1 MSFSFSN
8 LYRNDFVKNV
18 ITLLTWNSIAQLVTL
33 ITIPILTRLYTPE
46 EFGAVALFI
55 GIVNVF
61 SVASTARYDM
71 TVVLPKR
78 NGQAFHLLIGSIVI
92 ALIFSIISL
101 LVVFVFFDK
110 LAGMFDAEAYKKII
124 WLLPLCIFFVG
135 SHQSIIYW
143 FNRKRSFRLMGVN
156 RVIQSSSQA
165 GVRLGRDFFSNGNWG
180 LVIGFIVGEVLSWFT
195 MIFQLFKKEYWRLR
209 YISFKSTFKALK
221 EYINFPMYLMPMGV
235 LNSISI
241 YVLVFA
247 LSIISTTATVGH
259 YERAWR
265 VINFPLVLISS
276 SFGSVFYE
284 RMTRTSNRKK
294 LYLYSYF
301 GNLGLA
307 MLILSPI
314 AFWGEEIFSF
324 VLGPEWRI
332 AGKIARII
340 LPLTIFNY
348 ATNCISTIF
357 SVIKK
362 NQLLLIWQIIYL
374 TLAVGWIYF
383 AKSSDVYFLLN
394 IFSIGGAILY
404 AVLAYVGFVHIEK
417 ASFSN
422 KTEVQ
427 Y

>member
-8 LYRNDFVKNV
+8 LYRNDFVRNV
-18 ITLLTWNSIAQLVTL
+18 VTLLTWNSIAQLVTL

-78 NGQAFHLLIGSIVI
+78 NGQAFHLLIGSIFI
-92 ALIFSIISL
+92 ALIFSIVSL
-101 LVVFVFFDK
+101 LVVFIFFDK
-110 LAGMFDAEAYKKII
+110 LTGMFDAEVFKKII

-156 RVIQSSSQA
+156 RLIQNSSQA
-165 GVRLGRDFFSNGNWG
+165 GVRLGRNFFSNGNWG
-180 LVIGFIVGEVLSWFT
+180 LVTGFIVGEILSWFT
-195 MIFQLFKKEYWRLR
+195 MILQLFKKEYWRLR
-209 YISFKSTFKALK
+209 YISFKSTSKALK
-221 EYINFPMYLMPMGV
+221 EYINFPIYLMPMGV

-241 YVLVFA
+241 YILVFA

-284 RMTRTSNRKK
+284 KMTRTSNRKR

-307 MLILSPI
+307 ILILSPI

-324 VLGPEWRI
+324 VLGPDWRI

-362 NQLLLIWQIIYL
+362 NQLLLIWQILYL

-383 AKSSDVYFLLN
+383 AKSSDIYFLLN

-422 KTEVQ
+422 KIEVE

>member
-1 MSFSFSN
+1 
-8 LYRNDFVKNV
+8 
-18 ITLLTWNSIAQLVTL
+18 
-33 ITIPILTRLYTPE
+33 
-46 EFGAVALFI
+46 
-55 GIVNVF
+55 
-61 SVASTARYDM
+61 
-71 TVVLPKR
+71 
-78 NGQAFHLLIGSIVI
+78 
-92 ALIFSIISL
+92 
-101 LVVFVFFDK
+101 
-110 LAGMFDAEAYKKII
+110 
-124 WLLPLCIFFVG
+124 
-135 SHQSIIYW
+135 
-143 FNRKRSFRLMGVN
+143 MGVN
-156 RVIQSSSQA
+156 RLIQNSSQA
-165 GVRLGRDFFSNGNWG
+165 GVRLGRNFFSNGNWG
-180 LVIGFIVGEVLSWFT
+180 LVTGFIVGEILSWFT
-195 MIFQLFKKEYWRLR
+195 MILQLFKKEYWRLR
-209 YISFKSTFKALK
+209 YISFKSTSKALK
-221 EYINFPMYLMPMGV
+221 EYINFPIYLMPMGV

-241 YVLVFA
+241 YILVFA

-284 RMTRTSNRKK
+284 KMTRTSNRKR

-301 GNLGLA
+301 GNLVLA

-314 AFWGEEIFSF
+314 AFWGEDIFSF
-324 VLGPEWRI
+324 VLGSDWRV

-348 ATNCISTIF
+348 ATSCISTIF

-362 NQLLLIWQIIYL
+362 NQLLLIWQTIYL
-374 TLAVGWIYF
+374 ALAVGWIYF
-383 AKSSDVYFLLN
+383 AKSSDIYFLLN

-422 KTEVQ
+422 KIEVE